1 MTCAALFAAWV
12 LFSLLFTP
20 SGDDMSRIY
29 YGRYDWFGIFSLIPK
44 QYVHTNGRVIGNFIS
59 FALMEPILGTCIMFA
74 SPVYH
79 NVVEGVD
86 TYRTVPESKTDF
98 FSQIYKN
105 MRKLGPYVLAK
116 PWILSGVLFVSVL
129 LLLKKASDRII
140 WTGLFAGAFAL
151 FIPFNSTDLFTLG
164 MDLHPFRTIMGFSLV
179 YFSIALFLLLRV
191 RPLLP
196 KKSRIPLVMTL
207 AAWVGLYLPLVV
219 VDPIGPRN
227 FYASTIALVGIVLIL
242 CKQMRLSRV
251 RLTVYLGWTLMLGL
265 LLWRGG
271 HHFFYQRVFIEKDR
285 IIRQA
290 MEEKQESVTI
300 PAYPLPDY
308 VHGDDTRG
316 LRFLYYYKERG
327 DLAFIVEGS
336 ETEE

>member
-129 LLLKKASDRII
+129 LLLKKRA
-140 WTGLFAGAFAL
+140 
-151 FIPFNSTDLFTLG
+151 
-164 MDLHPFRTIMGFSLV
+164 
-179 YFSIALFLLLRV
+179 
-191 RPLLP
+191 
-196 KKSRIPLVMTL
+196 
-207 AAWVGLYLPLVV
+207 
-219 VDPIGPRN
+219 IGSYGP
-227 FYASTIALVGIVLIL
+227 
-242 CKQMRLSRV
+242 
-251 RLTVYLGWTLMLGL
+251 VYLQAPSRCSYRLIPRICLPWGWISSRFVRSWAFLSSIFPSPCFYCCACGRYCRKNPGFRL
-265 LLWRGG
+265 L
-271 HHFFYQRVFIEKDR
+271 
-285 IIRQA
+285 
-290 MEEKQESVTI
+290 
-300 PAYPLPDY
+300 
-308 VHGDDTRG
+308 
-316 LRFLYYYKERG
+316 
-327 DLAFIVEGS
+327 
-336 ETEE
+336 